1 MASSDSRSAVLV
13 AGGTGVLGR
22 AVVRELLDHG
32 HSVTATW
39 RRSEERDRLA
49 REVGEE
55 PRLRLVEAELTDPEG
70 AAAAVASVGDELGA
84 VVDLVGGYAGGNKL
98 GEAEPAELERMLT
111 LNLRPLF
118 LLARAAMP
126 VLAAAGG
133 GALVAVASRPAL
145 RPRGGDAAYAAAKA
159 SVLSL
164 IRSLDVEYRDTGV
177 RSNAIVPSV
186 IDTPANRTA
195 MPKADHSRWV
205 APVQVAQVVR
215 FLVSDDS
222 AAISGAAIPVYG
234 RA

>member
-1 MASSDSRSAVLV
+1 MASSDRRDAVLV
-13 AGGTGVLGR
+13 AGGTGALGR

-32 HSVTATW
+32 HAVTATW
-39 RRSEERDRLA
+39 RRGDERDRLA
-49 REVGEE
+49 REIGEE
-55 PRLRLVEAELTDPEG
+55 PRLSLVEAELTDPEG
-70 AAAAVASVGDELGA
+70 AAAAVQSVDDLSA
-84 VVDLVGGYAGGNKL
+84 VVDLVGGYGGGRKL
-98 GEAEPAELERMLT
+98 GEAEPDELERMLS
-111 LNLRPLF
+111 LNVRPLF

-126 VLAAAGG
+126 VLATAGG
-133 GALVAVASRPAL
+133 GALVGVASRPAL

-164 IRSLDVEYRDTGV
+164 IRSLDVEYRDAGV
-177 RSNAIVPSV
+177 RANAIVPSV
-186 IDTPANRTA
+186 IDTPANRAA

-205 APVQVAQVVR
+205 APAQIAQVVR